1 MKWLETPDYRAITPI
16 YQQIKDAVV
25 RAIEN
30 GTLTEGDQMPSIH
43 KIRQEFNLAP
53 GTVIRAYEELKEL
66 GILSSKQ
73 GKGFF
78 IASSGI
84 QNKLKVFLLF
94 DRMNAYKEIIYES
107 FMEHTGR
114 DAGVSV
120 FFHHYDKKRFE
131 KLIRDNLGHYS
142 HYVVMPHISDD
153 ISKILHKIPEKK
165 LILIDAH
172 VPGLSDGYNAVY
184 QDFEN
189 DIFTGLESGL
199 ESIRKYSSISLS
211 LSKSKF
217 QFVPEGCIT
226 GFKRFCNTHHLK
238 HAILS
243 SVFQTEIRK
252 GELYIVYD
260 DNELFHLLNRIKE
273 KNWETGKD
281 IGIISYDDTPM
292 KEILAGG
299 ISVLTTDFYRMG
311 ETAALFLTDSLKG
324 KIHNPF
330 RLIRR
335 NSF

>member
-1 MKWLETPDYRAITPI
+1 
-16 YQQIKDAVV
+16 
-25 RAIEN
+25 
-30 GTLTEGDQMPSIH
+30 
-43 KIRQEFNLAP
+43 
-53 GTVIRAYEELKEL
+53 
-66 GILSSKQ
+66 
-73 GKGFF
+73 
-78 IASSGI
+78 
-84 QNKLKVFLLF
+84 
-94 DRMNAYKEIIYES
+94 
-107 FMEHTGR
+107 
-114 DAGVSV
+114 
-120 FFHHYDKKRFE
+120 
-131 KLIRDNLGHYS
+131 
-142 HYVVMPHISDD
+142 MPHISDD
-153 ISKILHKIPEKK
+153 ISKILHKVPEKK

-226 GFKRFCNTHHLK
+226 GFKRFCNTHHLE
-238 HAILS
+238 HAVLS